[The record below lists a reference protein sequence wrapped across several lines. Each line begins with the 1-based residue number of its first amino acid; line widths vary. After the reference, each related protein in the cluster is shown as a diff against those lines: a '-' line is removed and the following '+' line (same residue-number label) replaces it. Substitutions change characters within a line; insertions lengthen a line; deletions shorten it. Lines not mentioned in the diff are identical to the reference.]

1 MTNASAYEA
10 AVQDV
15 KQTLGEV
22 ERAIALL
29 GDLPEDT
36 QIDFDVDA
44 WTEKL
49 AVKSALPPKPTMPV
63 GGWFVRG

>member
-15 KQTLGEV
+15 KQTLTDV
-22 ERAIALL
+22 ERAIAQL
-29 GDLPEDT
+29 GELPEAT
-36 QIDFDVDA
+36 HIEFDVDA

-49 AVKSALPPKPTMPV
+49 TVKSVLPPKPTTPV
-63 GGWFVRG
+63 GGWLLRG

>member
-1 MTNASAYEA
+1 MTNASTHEA
-10 AVQDV
+10 AVQLV
-15 KQTLGEV
+15 KETLTET
-22 ERAIALL
+22 ERMIALL
-29 GDLPEDT
+29 GELPENT

-49 AVKSALPPKPTMPV
+49 AVKSVLPFKPVLPA

>member
-1 MTNASAYEA
+1 MSNASPYEA
-10 AVQDV
+10 ALQDV
-15 KQTLGEV
+15 KQSLTEA
-22 ERAIALL
+22 ERMIAQL

-36 QIDFDVDA
+36 HIDFDVDA

-49 AVKSALPPKPTMPV
+49 AVKSALPPKPVLPT